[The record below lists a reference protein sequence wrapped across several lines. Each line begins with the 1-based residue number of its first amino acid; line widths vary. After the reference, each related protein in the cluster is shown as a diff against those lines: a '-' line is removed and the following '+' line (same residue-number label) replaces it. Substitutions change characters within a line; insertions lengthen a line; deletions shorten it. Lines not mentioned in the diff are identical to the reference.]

1 MFQNFG
7 LVAVL
12 VILVSEYLQEKELE
26 NDKIISMLAM
36 VYFVFFSVN
45 VLFYFGLSATQTF
58 LANLIRLATIFEM
71 EEYKSTR
78 QTIVERSKVE
88 LTQK

>member
-1 MFQNFG
+1 M
-7 LVAVL
+7 VAVL